1 MRSKK
6 ALINIIS
13 SFTLQLITAICGF
26 IVPRYILMAFGS
38 GVNGLVSS
46 ITQFLGYIALIEGG
60 VGGVTRAAL
69 YKPLAKRDIKKL
81 SGIVKATELFFK
93 KIAYIFVGYTVLLSI
108 FYPLLV
114 ANDFDW
120 FYASSLVIIIGVSTF
135 AQYYFGIT
143 YQVLLQADQK
153 QYITTWIQIT
163 TTVIN
168 TILIVI
174 LIKLKAQIHVVRL
187 ASSLIFILRPL
198 LINFYVNRKYKIIK
212 ECEPDN
218 EAIKQRWDGL
228 GHHIAYFIHNNT
240 DVVTLTLF
248 TNIKEVSVYS
258 IYHMIVRAITNI
270 VRIFSTGIEAAFGN
284 MISNNEKESLLRNFR
299 AFDFLSSVVTTTV
312 FTVAGIMMLPFVKIY
327 TKDIIDVNYLR
338 PVFSVLLIMA
348 EAFYCLRLPYQSVA
362 LAAGKYRETRNGAF
376 AEASI
381 NVILSVILVNFFGIV
396 GVAIGTLL
404 AMMFRTLQYSIFSC
418 KNILGLKI
426 DYIMKRNFVNV
437 VCVLLA
443 IIITSSINL
452 SKVSAYSVWIA
463 HAVVVTLITFG
474 INILLN
480 IIF

>member
-437 VCVLLA
+437 VCV
-443 IIITSSINL
+443 
-452 SKVSAYSVWIA
+452 
-463 HAVVVTLITFG
+463 
-474 INILLN
+474 
-480 IIF
+480 